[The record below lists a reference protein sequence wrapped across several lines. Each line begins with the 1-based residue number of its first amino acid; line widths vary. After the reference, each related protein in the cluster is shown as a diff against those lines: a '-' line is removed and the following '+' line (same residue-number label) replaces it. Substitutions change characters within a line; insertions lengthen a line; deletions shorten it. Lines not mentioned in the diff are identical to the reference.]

1 MMARL
6 ALRKLQPYDACLVKP
21 FVKRQKSNVADAKA
35 TAEATARSTMPFV
48 AVKSVGPNTHKRSR
62 IF

>member
-1 MMARL
+1 MTL
-6 ALRKLQPYDACLVKP
+6 AYVKP